1 MPETKSE
8 SVGEEKEM
16 SILIKGMGMPES
28 CEDCSAQ
35 IIDPTGGASGCA
47 VNHSI
52 ILRKRGE
59 RRPAECPLV
68 EVPKHGRLIDADEL
82 TELCDAMA
90 DKCDGIG
97 KSIWGQF
104 RATVEWLPTIIE
116 AEESDG
122 CSD

>member
-1 MPETKSE
+1 M
-8 SVGEEKEM
+8 SV
-16 SILIKGMGMPES
+16 LIKGMGMPES

-68 EVPKHGRLIDADEL
+68 EVPKHGRLIDADAL
-82 TELCDAMA
+82 TGKAYM
-90 DKCDGIG
+90 DG
-97 KSIWGQF
+97 KLMC
-104 RATVEWLPTIIE
+104 VEMDDIEEAPTIIE
-116 AEESDG
+116 AEGRERWT
-122 CSD
+122 

>member
-1 MPETKSE
+1 
-8 SVGEEKEM
+8 M

-68 EVPKHGRLIDADEL
+68 DFPLERGEKIVKVQKKINS
-82 TELCDAMA
+82 TVSW
-90 DKCDGIG
+90 
-97 KSIWGQF
+97 SI
-104 RATVEWLPTIIE
+104 TIVGTW
-116 AEESDG
+116 EE
-122 CSD
+122 

>member
-1 MPETKSE
+1 
-8 SVGEEKEM
+8 M
-16 SILIKGMGMPES
+16 SIIIKGMGMPES

-68 EVPKHGRLIDADEL
+68 EVPKHGRLIDADALRVGMYHEAFETDSEL
-82 TELCDAMA
+82 QRWDSGCWVRYRMFENHMGNA
-90 DKCDGIG
+90 
-97 KSIWGQF
+97 
-104 RATVEWLPTIIE
+104 PTIIE
-116 AEESDG
+116 AEE
-122 CSD
+122 

>member
-1 MPETKSE
+1 
-8 SVGEEKEM
+8 M

-59 RRPAECPLV
+59 ERPAECPLV
-68 EVPKHGRLIDADEL
+68 EVPKHGRLIDGDALRAKMYHEAFETDSEL
-82 TELCDAMA
+82 QRWDSGCWVRYKMFENHMDNAP
-90 DKCDGIG
+90 
-97 KSIWGQF
+97 
-104 RATVEWLPTIIE
+104 TVIE
-116 AEESDG
+116 AEGGE
-122 CSD
+122 

>member
-1 MPETKSE
+1 
-8 SVGEEKEM
+8 M

-59 RRPAECPLV
+59 RRPAVCPLV
-68 EVPKHGRLIDADEL
+68 EVPKHGRLVDIDAVNPMRCPQSIAEMRKWIDE
-82 TELCDAMA
+82 M
-90 DKCDGIG
+90 
-97 KSIWGQF
+97 
-104 RATVEWLPTIIE
+104 PTIIE
-116 AEESDG
+116 AEEE
-122 CSD
+122 

>member
-1 MPETKSE
+1 
-8 SVGEEKEM
+8 M

-82 TELCDAMA
+82 TKRWTANGDYPNCIY
-90 DKCDGIG
+90 DGAFVVLTID
-97 KSIWGQF
+97 
-104 RATVEWLPTIIE
+104 VMPTIIE
-116 AEESDG
+116 AEE
-122 CSD
+122 

>member
-1 MPETKSE
+1 
-8 SVGEEKEM
+8 M
-16 SILIKGMGMPES
+16 SILIKGMGMPEN

-68 EVPKHGRLIDADEL
+68 EVPKHGRLIDADA
-82 TELCDAMA
+82 LCEALIKRWNTADKNAERIISEVMA
-90 DKCDGIG
+90 DVVTPIVA
-97 KSIWGQF
+97 S
-104 RATVEWLPTIIE
+104 APTIIE
-116 AEESDG
+116 AEE
-122 CSD
+122 

>member
-1 MPETKSE
+1 
-8 SVGEEKEM
+8 M

-59 RRPAECPLV
+59 RRPTECPLV
-68 EVPKHGRLIDADEL
+68 EVPKHGRLIDADVF
-82 TELCDAMA
+82 
-90 DKCDGIG
+90 DKTLKDGEIKANERKAYVFEG
-97 KSIWGQF
+97 ILNTIRGNLAKAS
-104 RATVEWLPTIIE
+104 TIIE
-116 AEESDG
+116 AEGGE
-122 CSD
+122 

>member
-1 MPETKSE
+1 
-8 SVGEEKEM
+8 M

-59 RRPAECPLV
+59 ERPAECPLV

-82 TELCDAMA
+82 LKHKGDAYDSRGHLLYA
-90 DKCDGIG
+90 VGTG
-97 KSIWGQF
+97 SIVT
-104 RATVEWLPTIIE
+104 APTIIE
-116 AEESDG
+116 AEE
-122 CSD
+122 

>member
-1 MPETKSE
+1 M
-8 SVGEEKEM
+8 SV
-16 SILIKGMGMPES
+16 LIKGMGMPES

-68 EVPKHGRLIDADEL
+68 EVPKHGRLIDADALMDEIGIAKDC
-82 TELCDAMA
+82 TDCKRSGIFGCKEDSAFVYACECIDDA
-90 DKCDGIG
+90 
-97 KSIWGQF
+97 
-104 RATVEWLPTIIE
+104 PTIIE
-116 AEESDG
+116 AEE
-122 CSD
+122 

>member
-1 MPETKSE
+1 
-8 SVGEEKEM
+8 M

-59 RRPAECPLV
+59 GRPAECPLV
-68 EVPKHGRLIDADEL
+68 EVPKHGRLIEADE
-82 TELCDAMA
+82 A
-90 DKCDGIG
+90 IG
-97 KSIWGQF
+97 KIVHGEYVTMVDKYGNSWMMPGKAIEII
-104 RATVEWLPTIIE
+104 ADAPTIIE
-116 AEESDG
+116 AEGRENE
-122 CSD
+122 